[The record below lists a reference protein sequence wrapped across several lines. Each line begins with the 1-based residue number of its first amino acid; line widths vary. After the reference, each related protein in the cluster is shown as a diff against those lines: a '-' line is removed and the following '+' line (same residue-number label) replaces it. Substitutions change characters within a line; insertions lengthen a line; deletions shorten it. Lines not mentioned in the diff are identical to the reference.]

1 MESDRSC
8 AAVYGPDSLQEKWL
22 GFFPS
27 FLFSWVFVFPSQICT
42 ALLHV
47 CLVQSTEHSM
57 AGPNW
62 PLSARKWKEL
72 GNTWAGMSHHRQLT
86 GRALPRAAGAAP
98 AQSKRCSGGSWK
110 ALMTI
115 HVINVPHHCLLQQHS
130 SPHSS
135 PKIDLLCS
143 PAPSCWIFPTF
154 LASVPARRLSTRREH
169 PPSDACLGLPRK
181 LQPSHSKPL
190 GTDHLDLSLG

>member
-1 MESDRSC
+1 MVVNCIQEQWSPIDLALQC
-8 AAVYGPDSLQEKWL
+8 TGPIHYKKNGW

-27 FLFSWVFVFPSQICT
+27 FLFSWVFVFPSQIRT

-62 PLSARKWKEL
+62 SLSARKWKEL

-98 AQSKRCSGGSWK
+98 AQSKHCSGGSWK

-115 HVINVPHHCLLQQHS
+115 HVINVPHHCCLFSSIPAPTAHPKLTFSVLRPRPAGS
-130 SPHSS
+130 SP
-135 PKIDLLCS
+135 
-143 PAPSCWIFPTF
+143 PSWHHCQ
-154 LASVPARRLSTRREH
+154 H
-169 PPSDACLGLPRK
+169 GD
-181 LQPSHSKPL
+181 
-190 GTDHLDLSLG
+190 